1 MPYTEE
7 QFLEDYKRDVFRY
20 DMLPHMT
27 PEERMEG
34 LRPQERLEGLRPQE
48 RLEGLKL
55 DEVLA
60 NFKPEEIKKY
70 LHSLNQ
76 RGVN

>member
-34 LRPQERLEGLRPQE
+34 LKPE
-48 RLEGLKL
+48 
-55 DEVLA
+55 EVLA
-60 NFKPEEIKKY
+60 NFKPEEIEKY
-70 LHSLNQ
+70 LHSLKHQHNT
-76 RGVN
+76 N